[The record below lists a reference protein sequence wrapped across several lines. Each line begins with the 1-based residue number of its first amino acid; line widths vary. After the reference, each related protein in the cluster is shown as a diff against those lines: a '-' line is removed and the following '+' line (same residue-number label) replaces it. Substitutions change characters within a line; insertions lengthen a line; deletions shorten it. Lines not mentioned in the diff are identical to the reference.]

1 MAERGPAYMTERGMI
16 GIVARM
22 TAGCGDAKLALAS
35 LPADP
40 LRFPAWGFTFR
51 IENQRR
57 FRLTPAALRRQVADL
72 HAAQEVA
79 SAAVRCPAAGVAAA
93 RRPRPASK
101 RRA

>member
-1 MAERGPAYMTERGMI
+1 MAERGPAYMTMRGMI

-22 TAGCGDAKLALAS
+22 TARCGDAKLALAS

-40 LRFPAWGFTFR
+40 LRFPAWGFTYR

-57 FRLTPAALRRQVADL
+57 LAS
-72 HAAQEVA
+72 
-79 SAAVRCPAAGVAAA
+79 SAAGFAAV

>member
-1 MAERGPAYMTERGMI
+1 MGERGPAYMTGRGMI
-16 GIVARM
+16 GIVALM

-57 FRLTPAALRRQVADL
+57 LASAALRCP
-72 HAAQEVA
+72 EVD
-79 SAAVRCPAAGVAAA
+79 VAAA

-101 RRA
+101 RGA

>member
-1 MAERGPAYMTERGMI
+1 MGECGPAYMTGRGMI
-16 GIVARM
+16 GIVAPM
-22 TAGCGDAKLALAS
+22 TARCGDAKLALAS

-57 FRLTPAALRRQVADL
+57 LAPAAL
-72 HAAQEVA
+72 
-79 SAAVRCPAAGVAAA
+79 CGPAAGVAAV
-93 RRPRPASK
+93 RPRPASK

>member
-1 MAERGPAYMTERGMI
+1 MAERGPAYMTKRGMI

-22 TAGCGDAKLALAS
+22 TARCGDAKLALAS

-57 FRLTPAALRRQVADL
+57 LTPAAL
-72 HAAQEVA
+72 
-79 SAAVRCPAAGVAAA
+79 RCPAAGVAAA

>member
-1 MAERGPAYMTERGMI
+1 MGERGPAYMTWRGMI
-16 GIVARM
+16 GIVALM

-57 FRLTPAALRRQVADL
+57 LASAALRCP
-72 HAAQEVA
+72 EVGF
-79 SAAVRCPAAGVAAA
+79 AAG

-101 RRA
+101 RGA

>member
-1 MAERGPAYMTERGMI
+1 MGERGPAYMTGRGMI
-16 GIVARM
+16 GIVGLM
-22 TAGCGDAKLALAS
+22 TARCGDAKLALAS

-57 FRLTPAALRRQVADL
+57 LASAALR
-72 HAAQEVA
+72 
-79 SAAVRCPAAGVAAA
+79 CPEAGFAAA

-101 RRA
+101 RGA

>member
-1 MAERGPAYMTERGMI
+1 MMQNLHNLPAAWQANEGAASWLSGPADMTERGMI
-16 GIVARM
+16 GIVVLM

-40 LRFPAWGFTFR
+40 LRFPAWGFTLR
-51 IENQRR
+51 IENHRR
-57 FRLTPAALRRQVADL
+57 L
-72 HAAQEVA
+72 A
-79 SAAVRCPAAGVAAA
+79 SAALRCPAAGVAAA

>member
-1 MAERGPAYMTERGMI
+1 MGERGPAYMTGRGMI
-16 GIVARM
+16 GIVALM

-57 FRLTPAALRRQVADL
+57 LASAALR
-72 HAAQEVA
+72 
-79 SAAVRCPAAGVAAA
+79 CPAGVTAA

-101 RRA
+101 RGA

>member
-1 MAERGPAYMTERGMI
+1 MTGRGII
-16 GIVARM
+16 GIDALMAAR
-22 TAGCGDAKLALAS
+22 CGDAKLALAS

-57 FRLTPAALRRQVADL
+57 LASAALRGP
-72 HAAQEVA
+72 E
-79 SAAVRCPAAGVAAA
+79 AGVAAA
-93 RRPRPASK
+93 RRPRPAFK

>member
-1 MAERGPAYMTERGMI
+1 MGERGPGYMTAREMI
-16 GIVARM
+16 GIVTRM
-22 TAGCGDAKLALAS
+22 TARWHDAKLALAN

-57 FRLTPAALRRQVADL
+57 LASAALR
-72 HAAQEVA
+72 
-79 SAAVRCPAAGVAAA
+79 CPEAGVAGA

-101 RRA
+101 RGA

>member
-1 MAERGPAYMTERGMI
+1 MGERGPDYMTGRRMI
-16 GIVARM
+16 GIVVLM

-57 FRLTPAALRRQVADL
+57 LASAALRCPEARF
-72 HAAQEVA
+72 
-79 SAAVRCPAAGVAAA
+79 AAVR
-93 RRPRPASK
+93 RPRSAAK
-101 RRA
+101 RGA